1 MVEDLLVVHQEEE
14 DNINKTNSIDN
25 FVSKQL
31 NMKQYIVLF
40 FLFFTVTIAQAQEIS
55 DAVRYANN
63 NLTGTARFTALSGA
77 FGALGG
83 DFSALNVN
91 AAGGAVFLR
100 NQITFTLNNSSV
112 QNNTNYFGSNS
123 STCDTSYDL
132 NQIGAVFVF
141 YNRNSNSDWKKFT
154 MAINYENSDDFDNA
168 IFSQGVNPNKSVAD
182 YFLSYAN
189 GLPLNLLENSIYSQL
204 NYPQQQGFL
213 GYQGYI
219 INPLTTLPEN
229 DLYTS
234 NVPSGGNYY
243 QENFLESSGYNGK
256 LVFNMAT
263 QYKDKFFFGL
273 NLNSNFV
280 NYYQFTSFSES
291 NANSQSSGVRNLLF
305 ENDLYTY
312 GYGFSFQLGA
322 IARVTNELR
331 FGLSYESP
339 TWYELNDQLLQT
351 LSSRGFNYGNPP
363 DSNLSSTV
371 VDSETIMV
379 YQPYNLHT
387 PGKFTT
393 SLAYVFKKSG
403 LISFDYTYKDYSN
416 TKYTP
421 SNYNNN
427 ASVNQA
433 MGSALN
439 TTAEFRVGA
448 EYRIK
453 QLSLRGGYRFEQSPY
468 KNKNFMGD
476 LNGFSTGLGYAFGA
490 TKIDFAYAFSHV
502 DGQQKSFSQGFTD
515 GAYLKTDNN
524 NFSLTMLFDF

>member
-1 MVEDLLVVHQEEE
+1 MQ
-14 DNINKTNSIDN
+14 S
-25 FVSKQL
+25 
-31 NMKQYIVLF
+31 
-40 FLFFTVTIAQAQEIS
+40 QEIS

-100 NQITFTLNNSSV
+100 NQIAFTFSNYSV
-112 QNNTNYFGSNS
+112 QNNTDYFGTNVSARKTNF
-123 STCDTSYDL
+123 DI
-132 NQIGAVFVF
+132 NQIGSVFVF
-141 YNRNSNSDWKKFT
+141 YNRKTDSDWKKFT
-154 MAINYENSDDFDNA
+154 IAFNYENSNNFDNV
-168 IFSQGVNPNKSVAD
+168 IYSQGVNPNNSVAN

-189 GLPLNLLENSIYSQL
+189 GLPLNLLEDSLYSQL
-204 NYPQQQGFL
+204 NYQQQQGFL

-219 INPLTTLPEN
+219 VDPVTTLPEN
-229 DLYTS
+229 ELYVS
-234 NVPSGGNYY
+234 NVPNGGNYY
-243 QENFLESSGYNGK
+243 QENHLESSGNNGK
-256 LVFNMAT
+256 LVLNMAS
-263 QYKDKFFFGL
+263 QYKDRFFFGL

-280 NYYQFTSFSES
+280 NYYQYTSFSES
-291 NANSQSSGVRNLLF
+291 NANSESKGVRSLLF

-322 IARVTNELR
+322 IAKVTNDLR

-363 DSNLSSTV
+363 DPNLSSTV
-371 VDSETIMV
+371 VDSKTVMV

-421 SNYNNN
+421 NNYNNS
-427 ASVNQA
+427 SVNQA
-433 MGSALN
+433 MSTSLN

-453 QLSLRGGYRFEQSPY
+453 QLSLRGGYRFEESPY
-468 KNKNFMGD
+468 ENKQLMGD
-476 LNGFSTGLGYAFGA
+476 LNGFSTGLGYSFGN
-490 TKIDFAYAFSHV
+490 TKIDFSYAFAHV
-502 DGQQKSFSQGFTD
+502 DGKQKSFSQGFTD
-515 GAYLKTDNN
+515 GAQLKTDNN
-524 NFSLTMLFDF
+524 NFSLSLLFDF